1 MKLFF
6 IVGED
11 SGDALAA
18 PVISALQEASL
29 NEPIECMGIG
39 GPLMEE
45 KGFQTLLPMDQI
57 SVMGIWEILP
67 KLLHLIKI
75 KKAILDEIESIQPDA
90 VITVDFPDFNFHIA
104 QSLKKRGVYKGKI
117 IHYVAPSVWAWRPE
131 RAQKIAQFLDGVM
144 CLFPMEPEYFT
155 KHNLNAAHVGH
166 PLAVSE
172 AKSATG
178 KIFRKENEIP
188 DSAKTLGLFFGS
200 RDGEFKNLSSII
212 KSATL
217 LIDDVEDE
225 LHIIAPTL
233 PRLEYDVQTILK
245 GFHLP
250 VYVISNPLM
259 KWEAMKACD
268 VAIAVSGTVGL
279 ELAYAGVPHIICYKV
294 NPITALIIK
303 LLVKVK
309 HVHLANILLGREVV
323 PELLQGNCMPEAI
336 AQKVED
342 LLQDDK
348 LRQKQIDA
356 FKELDTKLG
365 PREEQT
371 PSQKAVKFIIETIN
385 KN

>member
-18 PVISALQEASL
+18 PVIRALQDSSADD
-29 NEPIECMGIG
+29 IECIGIG

-45 KGFQTLLPMDQI
+45 EGFKTLLPMDQI
-57 SVMGIWEILP
+57 SVMGIWEVIP

-75 KKAILDEIESIQPDA
+75 KKAIIEEIELRQPDA
-90 VITVDFPDFNFHIA
+90 VITVDFPDFNFNVA
-104 QSLKKRGVYKGKI
+104 QTLKKRGVFQGKI

-131 RAQKIAQFLDGVM
+131 RAQKMATYLDGVM
-144 CLFPMEPEYFT
+144 CLFPMEPEFFT
-155 KHNLNAAHVGH
+155 KHQLKAEHVGH
-166 PLAVSE
+166 PLVVSD
-172 AKSATG
+172 AKTATG
-178 KIFRKENEIP
+178 KIFRQENEIP
-188 DSAKTLGLFFGS
+188 DHAKTLGVFFGS
-200 RDGEFKNLSSII
+200 RESEFKNLSSVI
-212 KSATL
+212 KSAAM

-233 PRLEYDVQTILK
+233 PRLEYNVQSILK
-245 GFHLP
+245 DFKLP

-294 NPITALIIK
+294 NPVTAFIIK

-309 HVHLANILLGREVV
+309 HVHLANILLGKEVV

-342 LLQDDK
+342 LLQDDE
-348 LRQKQIDA
+348 LRNKQLDA
-356 FKELDTKLG
+356 FKELNVKLG
-365 PREEQT
+365 HKEEQT
-371 PSQKAVKFIIETIN
+371 PSQKAAKFIFETIEDR
-385 KN
+385 